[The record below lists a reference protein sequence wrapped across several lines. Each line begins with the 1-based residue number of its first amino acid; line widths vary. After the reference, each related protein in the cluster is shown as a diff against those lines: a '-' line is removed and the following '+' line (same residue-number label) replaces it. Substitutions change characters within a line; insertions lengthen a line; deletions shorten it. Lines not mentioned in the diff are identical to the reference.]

1 MFKKNNKVKGSILFT
16 VVSVMAILIIFLM
29 GTLVLATSAS
39 NRAHRTYSTSQTQYT
54 ARTAIDSILEAFS
67 SSDDFAEAICNLS
80 STNKSLAVDVELDQS
95 TLASMGDVHD
105 VVIEY
110 VGQQKY

>member
-39 NRAHRTYSTSQTQYT
+39 NRAHRTYSTSQTQ
-54 ARTAIDSILEAFS
+54 
-67 SSDDFAEAICNLS
+67 
-80 STNKSLAVDVELDQS
+80 
-95 TLASMGDVHD
+95 
-105 VVIEY
+105 
-110 VGQQKY
+110 